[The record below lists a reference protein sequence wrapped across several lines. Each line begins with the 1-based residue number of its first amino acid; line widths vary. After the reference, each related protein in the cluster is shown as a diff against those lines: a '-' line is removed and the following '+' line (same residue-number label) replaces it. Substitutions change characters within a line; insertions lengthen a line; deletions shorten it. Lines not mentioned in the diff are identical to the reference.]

1 MRRLWWAFSRCFC
14 WSVGAACACYGS
26 CPPMAHTPRHGT
38 YRRERC
44 SCSRPSGTIP
54 MALGALAGLTATGV
68 LSALAPQ
75 TTVHAYAGPV
85 LLGWTCLLVISN
97 LYAAGRNTI
106 RLVESHALHT
116 DERG

>member
-1 MRRLWWAFSRCFC
+1 MQLFKAIWDNT
-14 WSVGAACACYGS
+14 YGLLVDD
-26 CPPMAHTPRHGT
+26 GQL
-38 YRRERC
+38 
-44 SCSRPSGTIP
+44 
-54 MALGALAGLTATGV
+54 ALGALAGLTATGV

-75 TTVHAYAGPV
+75 TTVHAYAGPM